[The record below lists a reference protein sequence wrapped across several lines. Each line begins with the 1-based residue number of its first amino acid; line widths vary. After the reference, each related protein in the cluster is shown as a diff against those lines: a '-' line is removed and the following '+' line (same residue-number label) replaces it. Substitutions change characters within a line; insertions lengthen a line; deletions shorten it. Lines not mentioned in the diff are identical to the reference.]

1 MKQDDRWN
9 AVDQFRDFIR
19 FRSGSENTAKHYGN
33 AVFTFLKYFEN
44 VTRHTDI
51 TADQI
56 IQYLLRFEN
65 LSTRR
70 NAHSAI
76 KLFYKFK
83 SKNGFS
89 NKFRFIPYPE
99 KPDTIPDHITKEEFI
114 KLMQVCKNSK
124 HRCILMFG
132 FDAGLRVSEVINLKI
147 TDLHFEKMNIHIRQS
162 KGRKD
167 RIIKF
172 TSTLRGFLEVYF
184 SQHNPQEYVFN
195 GQNNEPQYSTRSCQQ
210 LLRNYCKKAGIKHY
224 KFHALRHGY
233 SMALYE
239 HGYGLDT
246 IGETLGHNSRK
257 TTQIY
262 ARKNNKVIQG
272 IESPLEQIIQSAQ
285 GQNLLSYV

>member
-19 FRSGSENTAKHYGN
+19 FRSGSENTEKHYGN

-89 NKFRFIPYPE
+89 NKFRFIPYP
-99 KPDTIPDHITKEEFI
+99 
-114 KLMQVCKNSK
+114 
-124 HRCILMFG
+124 
-132 FDAGLRVSEVINLKI
+132 
-147 TDLHFEKMNIHIRQS
+147 
-162 KGRKD
+162 
-167 RIIKF
+167 
-172 TSTLRGFLEVYF
+172 
-184 SQHNPQEYVFN
+184 
-195 GQNNEPQYSTRSCQQ
+195 
-210 LLRNYCKKAGIKHY
+210 
-224 KFHALRHGY
+224 
-233 SMALYE
+233 
-239 HGYGLDT
+239 
-246 IGETLGHNSRK
+246 
-257 TTQIY
+257 
-262 ARKNNKVIQG
+262 
-272 IESPLEQIIQSAQ
+272 
-285 GQNLLSYV
+285 